1 MPTPATDRP
10 EVDLP
15 EKDRYTYEDYQQ
27 LPEGAP
33 YELIRG
39 HLVMSPSPTVQH
51 QRLVRRVS
59 RALDDHVQRSDAGG
73 EVLFAPMDVHLSD
86 DTVVQP
92 DVLYVSADRSDR
104 IGEQEIDGAPDLV
117 VEVVFPSTSHRDVFD
132 KKRLYEESGVR
143 EYWIVDP
150 DSETVE
156 VHALTD
162 EGLSLHQRH
171 VGAGT
176 AASALLDG
184 CAVDLA
190 ALFAE

>member
-1 MPTPATDRP
+1 MSTPATDRP

-15 EKDRYTYEDYQQ
+15 EKDRYTYEDYRQ

-51 QRLVRRVS
+51 QRLVFRLGT
-59 RALDDHVQRSDAGG
+59 ALHAHLESGAEKG
-73 EVLFAPMDVHLSD
+73 EVLLSPMDVHLSD

-92 DVLYVSADRSDR
+92 DVLYVSAARADR
-104 IGEQEIDGAPDLV
+104 IGEQEITGAPDLV
-117 VEVVFPSTSHRDVFD
+117 VEVVSPSTSHRDVFD

-156 VHALTD
+156 VHVLGD
-162 EGLSLHQRH
+162 EGLAPHERH
-171 VGAGT
+171 VGTGT

-184 CAVDLA
+184 LTVDLA
-190 ALFAE
+190 ALFSE

>member
-1 MPTPATDRP
+1 MPPPATDRP

-15 EKDRYTYEDYQQ
+15 EKDRYTYEDYRQ

-86 DTVVQP
+86 ATVVQP
-92 DVLYVSADRSDR
+92 DVLYVSAARADR
-104 IGEQEIDGAPDLV
+104 IGEQEITGAPDLV
-117 VEVVFPSTSHRDVFD
+117 VEVVSPSTSHRDVFD
-132 KKRLYEESGVR
+132 KKRLYEANEVR

-156 VHALTD
+156 VHTLTD
-162 EGLSLHQRH
+162 EGLSLHERH
-171 VGAGT
+171 VETGP

-184 CAVDLA
+184 FTVDLD
-190 ALFAE
+190 ALFSG

>member
-1 MPTPATDRP
+1 MSTPATDRP

-15 EKDRYTYEDYQQ
+15 EKDRYTYEDYRQ

-59 RALDDHVQRSDAGG
+59 RALDDHVQHSDAGG

-92 DVLYVSADRSDR
+92 DVLYVSAARADRV
-104 IGEQEIDGAPDLV
+104 GEQEITGAPDLV
-117 VEVVFPSTSHRDVFD
+117 VEVVSPSTSHRDVFD
-132 KKRLYEESGVR
+132 KKRLYETNEVR

-162 EGLSLHQRH
+162 EGLSLHGRH
-171 VGAGT
+171 VETGP

-184 CAVDLA
+184 FTVDLD
-190 ALFAE
+190 ALFSG

>member
-92 DVLYVSADRSDR
+92 DVLYVSADRADR
-104 IGEQEIDGAPDLV
+104 IGEQEITGAPDLV
-117 VEVVFPSTSHRDVFD
+117 MEAVVSSTM
-132 KKRLYEESGVR
+132 
-143 EYWIVDP
+143 
-150 DSETVE
+150 
-156 VHALTD
+156 
-162 EGLSLHQRH
+162 
-171 VGAGT
+171 
-176 AASALLDG
+176 
-184 CAVDLA
+184 
-190 ALFAE
+190 